1 VDHLERALGAEASDV
16 VAKLRSRLARQRE
29 ALALSH
35 DAETRRSIS
44 EEGRL
49 IRQEVARIKNKPEFV
64 RSAIRS
70 DIDQFVEGF
79 AIQVASDVDANINVQ
94 IQRLAGYARDALMRS
109 SPHAVEDASRSLAEI
124 RGLLFGALAKQPGF
138 WRARFESFAED
149 RHLAIDKELHDRLV
163 AESETAVRSND
174 IDAIRN
180 LTFRLSENMVR
191 VGGPGH
197 GEALAGLTHD

>member
-1 VDHLERALGAEASDV
+1 M
-16 VAKLRSRLARQRE
+16 
-29 ALALSH
+29 
-35 DAETRRSIS
+35 
-44 EEGRL
+44 
-49 IRQEVARIKNKPEFV
+49 
-64 RSAIRS
+64 
-70 DIDQFVEGF
+70 EGF
-79 AIQVASDVDANINVQ
+79 ALQVALDVDANINVQ

-124 RGLLFGALAKQPGF
+124 RGLLFAALAKQPGF

-163 AESETAVRSND
+163 AESETAMRSND

-180 LTFRLSENMVR
+180 LTFRLSENMVH

-197 GEALAGLTHD
+197 GEALAGLRTTRTKWRRTMMARMNGTAAFGGLC